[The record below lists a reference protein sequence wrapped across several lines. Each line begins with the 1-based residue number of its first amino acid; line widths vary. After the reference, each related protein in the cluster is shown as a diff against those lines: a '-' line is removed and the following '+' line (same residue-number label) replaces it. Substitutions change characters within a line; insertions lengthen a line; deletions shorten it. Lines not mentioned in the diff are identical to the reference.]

1 MTVARNGSAPLRD
14 DLRGE
19 NPTALTRRRRAD
31 RARQVA
37 DVIRRQIARGDF
49 PQGQLPDEK
58 ELGAEFGVSRN
69 TIREAFALLRGE
81 GLIARVQG
89 IGTVV
94 SAEKHAHP
102 LDRLRGLAETLGC
115 YGEIT
120 NEIRTAGPIRPP
132 RSVAERLRLPDD
144 SPVVYI
150 ERLRK
155 LDGLP
160 LSVDLTYLIPSVG
173 TALLQH
179 DLAHRDIF
187 GLIEEVCAQR
197 LGAATV
203 TLEAVNA
210 DAHSAA
216 MLDLPRGGA
225 LLVLERLSH
234 FGDGTPVDLEFIR
247 FRGDRVT
254 MNTELHRTCGDPR

>member
-1 MTVARNGSAPLRD
+1 MTAAHNGSAPLRNAAPAM
-14 DLRGE
+14 LF
-19 NPTALTRRRRAD
+19 PRRRAD

-37 DVIRRQIARGDF
+37 DVVRRQIARGDF
-49 PQGQLPDEK
+49 PHGQLPDER

-69 TIREAFALLRGE
+69 TVREALALLRGE
-81 GLIARVQG
+81 GLIERVQG
-89 IGTVV
+89 LGTVV
-94 SAEKHAHP
+94 SVEKYAHP

-132 RSVAERLRLPDD
+132 RSVADRLRVPDD

-160 LSVDLTYLIPSVG
+160 LSVDLTYLMAPVG
-173 TALLQH
+173 HAILEY
-179 DLAHRDIF
+179 DLEHRDIF
-187 GLIEEVCAQR
+187 GLIEKVCAQP
-197 LGAATV
+197 LGTATV

-216 MLDLPRGGA
+216 MLGLPRGGA
-225 LLVLERLSH
+225 LLVAERLSH
-234 FGDGTPVDLEFIR
+234 LADGTPVDLEFIR
-247 FRGDRVT
+247 FRGDRMT
-254 MNTELHRTCGDPR
+254 MHTVMQRGNRR

>member
-1 MTVARNGSAPLRD
+1 MTAARNGTAPLRYGV
-14 DLRGE
+14 RGE
-19 NPTALTRRRRAD
+19 NPATLTRRSRAD

-37 DVIRRQIARGDF
+37 DVVRRQIARGDF

-69 TIREAFALLRGE
+69 TIREALALLRGE
-81 GLIARVQG
+81 GLIARVPG
-89 IGTVV
+89 LGTLV
-94 SAEKHAHP
+94 SAEKRAHP

-115 YGEIT
+115 HGEIT
-120 NEIRTAGPIRPP
+120 NEVRTAGPIRPP

-155 LDGLP
+155 LDDLP

-173 TALLQH
+173 TALLRH
-179 DLAHRDIF
+179 DLARRDIF
-187 GLIEEVCAQR
+187 GLIEEVCAEP
-197 LGAATV
+197 LGTAIV

-225 LLVLERLSH
+225 LLAMERLSH
-234 FGDGTPVDLEFIR
+234 LGDGTPVDLEFIR

-254 MNTELHRTCGDPR
+254 MNTELHRTSGDPR